1 MKIKSSSKKTGAEK
15 AKKAMKSVLPVKKA
29 KKIAEY
35 YLLLQKK
42 TDVKEIQTVIHA
54 VDEEK
59 VDIWPAL
66 NLMEVVLENDSLIL
80 QDGSEVFVDPLDLA
94 FLNEKGIQTVYV
106 ISFDEA
112 DKKTAF
118 AVLKEILEAMGGMIG
133 SDTDDFE
140 PSYTVDNL

>member
-1 MKIKSSSKKTGAEK
+1 MKIKASTKKTGA
-15 AKKAMKSVLPVKKA
+15 AKTKKTVKTTAPVKKT
-29 KKIAEY
+29 KKIVEY

-42 TDVKEIQTVIHA
+42 TDVKEIQPVIQA

-80 QDGSEVFVDPLDLA
+80 QDGSEVFIDPLDIA

-112 DKKTAF
+112 DRKAAF
-118 AVLKEILEAMGGMIG
+118 AVLKEILTVMGGMIG

-140 PSYTVDNL
+140 PSYTVENM

>member
-1 MKIKSSSKKTGAEK
+1 MKIKPSAKKTGT
-15 AKKAMKSVLPVKKA
+15 AKTKKTVKPVLPVKKP
-29 KKIAEY
+29 KKIVEY
-35 YLLLQKK
+35 YLLLQTK
-42 TDVKEIQTVIHA
+42 TDVREIQKVIHT

-80 QDGSEVFVDPLDLA
+80 QDGSEVFIDPLDIA

-112 DKKTAF
+112 DQKAAF
-118 AVLKEILEAMGGMIG
+118 AVLKEILTTMGGMIG

-140 PSYTVDNL
+140 PSYTVENM